1 MRAVVGYES
10 MYGNTRQIAEAIGE
24 GLRSAGPV
32 AVVPVN
38 QVTDEALEAA
48 DLLVVGAPTHAHG
61 LRRLAAGRRPRRRP
75 TTPPRCWSSPP
86 KKYGVREWTTD
97 VQLGGT
103 RVAAF
108 DTRADL
114 PALVSGRA
122 SKQVMRQAPEVRRR
136 RAATAE
142 SFLVDRAR
150 GAEARGARSR
160 PGLGS
165 DARRPHDSDCISAV
179 SGCRAGRSR

>member
-10 MYGNTRQIAEAIGE
+10 MYGNTRQVAEAVAE
-24 GLRSAGPV
+24 GLRTAGPV

-38 QVTDEALEAA
+38 QVTDEALDAA

-61 LRRLAAGRRPRRRP
+61 LPRASSREEAEKRADDASSTLHLEP
-75 TTPPRCWSSPP
+75 TADDL
-86 KKYGVREWTTD
+86 GVREWTTD
-97 VQLGGT
+97 IRLHGT

-122 SKQVMRQAPEVRRR
+122 SKHVMRRLLKAGGDELAP
-136 RAATAE
+136 AE
-142 SFLVDRAR
+142 SFLVDKHQELESGELDRAR
-150 GAEARGARSR
+150 AWGVALAALMTPSTARQ
-160 PGLGS
+160 
-165 DARRPHDSDCISAV
+165 
-179 SGCRAGRSR
+179 

>member
-10 MYGNTRQIAEAIGE
+10 MYGNTRQVAEAVAE
-24 GLRSAGPV
+24 GLRTAGPV

-38 QVTDEALEAA
+38 QVTGEALEAA

-61 LRRLAAGRRPRRRP
+61 LPRPRSREEAEKKADDPSTLLRLEP
-75 TTPPRCWSSPP
+75 TAEDP
-86 KKYGVREWTTD
+86 GVREWTTD

-122 SKQVMRQAPEVRRR
+122 SKQVMRRLRKSGGDELAP
-136 RAATAE
+136 AE
-142 SFLVDRAR
+142 SFLVDKHEELEPGELDRAR
-150 GAEARGARSR
+150 DWGATLAALMTATASQQ
-160 PGLGS
+160 
-165 DARRPHDSDCISAV
+165 
-179 SGCRAGRSR
+179 